1 MKIGLSEIR
10 GTHNPRNPLPQL
22 QAALASEGYEGQQLL
37 DLVHNLALSNDDATK
52 AKFVKLIEK
61 YESSIVEL
69 AASRR
74 HAAIQSI
81 MVRRVDKHYSLV
93 VGERRLMACA
103 YNHAKHGDE
112 AAIEAEV
119 REMDDSE
126 AYRLAVAENLQRKEM
141 TDLEIGEIFATYTRM
156 INPET
161 GKKYNLRQVAIHLNQ
176 DYQFVRGRA
185 ALTKLDEKDK
195 RRLESGSLGVTAA
208 IQKALA
214 SQKGEEVEA
223 ADKKTNRARCLPLRA
238 VQALFD
244 ATEPE
249 QEERLRAFAEV
260 MQITLKQAKAESK
273 VRIKQA
279 AAGLIED
286 AA

>member
-1 MKIGLSEIR
+1 MKIALSEIR

-22 QAALASEGYEGQQLL
+22 QAALASEGYEDQQLL
-37 DLVHNLALSNDDATK
+37 DLVHNLALSDDETK
-52 AKFVKLIEK
+52 RTKFVKLIEK

-74 HAAIQSI
+74 HSAIQPI
-81 MVRRVDKHYSLV
+81 MVRIVDEHYALV
-93 VGERRLMACA
+93 VGERRLMAAA

-112 AAIEAEV
+112 AVIEADV
-119 REMDDSE
+119 RELDTSE
-126 AYRLAVAENLQRKEM
+126 AYRLAVDENLQRKEM

-161 GKKYNLRQVAIHLNQ
+161 GKKYNLRQVAAYLNQ
-176 DYQFVRGRA
+176 DYQFVRGRT
-185 ALTKLDEKDK
+185 ALTTLDEKDK

-214 SQKGEEVEA
+214 SKKGEEVEA
-223 ADKKTNRARCLPLRA
+223 ADKKVNRARVLTLRA

-244 ATEPE
+244 ATEPD
-249 QEERLRAFAEV
+249 QEERLRTLAEV

-273 VRIKQA
+273 VRVKMA
-279 AAGLIED
+279 EADLDD